1 MAAGNSRKNKTRS
14 ARMGNA
20 IEYKPTRGAIA
31 AAARKLGRHRQSVYR
46 SFVAGE
52 PNVMVVVAE
61 EDLRIKAHRE
71 ALRRKFENL
80 KHRASNA
87 VQIEI

>member
-1 MAAGNSRKNKTRS
+1 
-14 ARMGNA
+14 MGNA

>member
-1 MAAGNSRKNKTRS
+1 
-14 ARMGNA
+14 MGNA

-46 SFVAGE
+46 SFRAGE
-52 PNVMVVVAE
+52 PEVMVAVAE
-61 EDLRIKAHRE
+61 EDIRIKTRIE
-71 ALRRKFENL
+71 ALRRKFETL
-80 KHRASNA
+80 KARASNA